1 MQKQQ
6 TSNSGFTVFLESI
19 ERKGFYDNTLGREMA
34 LSPETL
40 QVSHS
45 IAIVV
50 KEQDHIEVEV
60 SLKYGVGGSDIS
72 EIKLSFVYLVTNL
85 PQIMILNKD
94 TNEVSFDQ
102 ALLLTILPASFSTA
116 RGYYSAMVEGSPLA
130 KYPFPIIKSDFL
142 ISSCRIMVN

>member
-60 SLKYGVGGSDIS
+60 SLKYGVGGSDM
-72 EIKLSFVYLVTNL
+72 SFVYLVTNFHK
-85 PQIMILNKD
+85 IMILNKD

-142 ISSCRIMVN
+142 ISSCRIMMN